1 MSYLEIEKVIGRE
14 IIDSRG
20 NPTVEAE
27 VWLADGTIGRGAAP
41 SGASTG
47 EFEALELRDGDKSR
61 FGGKGVSKAVENINT
76 TINEALVGMDAS
88 DIYAVD
94 AAMLKADGTKDKSNL
109 GANAILAVSTA
120 AARAAAI
127 SLDVPLYRFLGGV
140 SGNKLPVPMMNILNG
155 GAHAANTVDVQ
166 EFMIMP
172 AGAPSFKE
180 GLRWCTEVFHAL
192 QALLKSKGLATSVGD
207 EGGFAPDLA
216 SDEEA
221 IQYILE
227 AIEKAGYVPGKDFVL
242 AMDAAS
248 SEWKGSKK
256 GEYKLPKCGKVFTS
270 EELVEHWKQLV
281 EKYPI
286 YSIEDGLD
294 EEDWEGWQHMTK
306 ELGGKVQLVGDDLFV
321 TNTERLSK
329 GISLGCG
336 NSILIKLNQIGSV
349 SETLEAI
356 KMAHKA
362 GYTAIASHRS
372 GETEDTTIADLAV
385 ALNTCQIKTG
395 APSRSERV
403 AKYNQLLRIEEEL
416 GGAAQYPGF
425 GAFLIK
431 KYITGNNL
439 RARQKACGRG
449 GAESRPY
456 AFVEKI
462 VRFWRKKL
470 CKISVMLPR
479 QHTQTLI
486 FWYSIFAGWENPAVH
501 NLKEVHN
508 DRFQTVGRL

>member
-1 MSYLEIEKVIGRE
+1 MAYLEIEKVIGRE
-14 IIDSRG
+14 ILDSRG

-27 VWLADGTIGRGAAP
+27 VTLIDGTVSRGTAP

-61 FGGKGVSKAVENINT
+61 YLGKGVSKAVENINT
-76 TINEALVGMDAS
+76 VINDTITGMDAS

-94 AAMLKADGTKDKSNL
+94 KAMIEADGTKDKSNL
-109 GANAILAVSTA
+109 GANAILAVSIAT
-120 AARAAAI
+120 ARAAATA
-127 SLDVPLYRFLGGV
+127 LDIPLYRFLGGI
-140 SGNKLPVPMMNILNG
+140 SGNRLPVPMMNILNG
-155 GAHAANTVDVQ
+155 GTHAANTVDVQ

-172 AGAPSFKE
+172 VGAPSFKE
-180 GLRWCTEVFHAL
+180 CLRWCAEVFHAL
-192 QALLKSKGLATSVGD
+192 AALLKSKGLATSVGD

-227 AIEKAGYVPGKDFVL
+227 AVKNAGYEPGKDFMI

-256 GEYKLPKCGKVFTS
+256 GEYVLPKAGTKFTS
-270 EELVEHWKQLV
+270 AELIEHWKKLV

-286 YSIEDGLD
+286 ISIEDALD
-294 EEDWEGWQHMTK
+294 EEDWEGWQQLTK
-306 ELGGKVQLVGDDLFV
+306 ELGDKVQLVGDDLFV
-321 TNTERLSK
+321 TNTERLAK
-329 GISLGCG
+329 GIELGCG

-362 GYTAIASHRS
+362 GYTAISSHRS
-372 GETEDTTIADLAV
+372 GETADTTIADLAV

-416 GGAAQYPGF
+416 GDSAVYPQMK
-425 GAFLIK
+425 AFNVK
-431 KYITGNNL
+431 K
-439 RARQKACGRG
+439 
-449 GAESRPY
+449 
-456 AFVEKI
+456 
-462 VRFWRKKL
+462 
-470 CKISVMLPR
+470 
-479 QHTQTLI
+479 
-486 FWYSIFAGWENPAVH
+486 
-501 NLKEVHN
+501 
-508 DRFQTVGRL
+508 

>member
-1 MSYLEIEKVIGRE
+1 MNYLEIVKVIGRE
-14 IIDSRG
+14 ILDSRG

-27 VWLADGTIGRGAAP
+27 VYLADGTVGRGTAP

-47 EFEALELRDGDKSR
+47 EFEALELRDGDKGR
-61 FGGKGVSKAVENINT
+61 YGGKGVTKAVENINT
-76 TINEALVGMDAS
+76 AINDAVCGLDAS

-94 AAMLKADGTKDKSNL
+94 KAMIKADGTKDKSKL
-109 GANAILAVSTA
+109 GANAILAVSIA
-120 AARAAAI
+120 AARAASI
-127 SLDVPLYRFLGGV
+127 SLDIPLYRFLGGI
-140 SGNKLPVPMMNILNG
+140 SGNRLPVPMMNILNG
-155 GAHAANTVDVQ
+155 GAHAADTVDVQ

-172 AGAPSFKE
+172 VGAPSFKE
-180 GLRWCTEVFHAL
+180 ALRWCAEVFHAL
-192 QALLKSKGLATSVGD
+192 AALLKSKGLATSVGD

-227 AIEKAGYVPGKDFVL
+227 AVKNAGYEPGKDFMI

-256 GEYKLPKCGKVFTS
+256 GEYVLPKAGTKFTS
-270 EELVEHWKQLV
+270 SELIEHWKKLV

-286 YSIEDGLD
+286 ISIEDALD
-294 EEDWEGWQHMTK
+294 EEDWEGWQLLTK

-321 TNTERLSK
+321 TNTERLAK

-362 GYTAIASHRS
+362 GYTAISSHRS
-372 GETEDTTIADLAV
+372 GETADTTIADLAV

-416 GGAAQYPGF
+416 GESAVYPQM
-425 GAFLIK
+425 GAFNV
-431 KYITGNNL
+431 T
-439 RARQKACGRG
+439 R
-449 GAESRPY
+449 
-456 AFVEKI
+456 
-462 VRFWRKKL
+462 
-470 CKISVMLPR
+470 
-479 QHTQTLI
+479 
-486 FWYSIFAGWENPAVH
+486 
-501 NLKEVHN
+501 
-508 DRFQTVGRL
+508 

>member
-1 MSYLEIEKVIGRE
+1 MNYLEIVKVVGRE
-14 IIDSRG
+14 ILDSRG

-27 VWLADGTIGRGAAP
+27 VYLADGTVGRGTAP

-47 EFEALELRDGDKSR
+47 EFEALELRDGDKGR
-61 FGGKGVSKAVENINT
+61 YGGKGVTKAVENINT
-76 TINEALVGMDAS
+76 AINDAVCGLDAS

-94 AAMLKADGTKDKSNL
+94 KAMIKADGTKDKSNL
-109 GANAILAVSTA
+109 GANAILAVSIA
-120 AARAAAI
+120 AARAASI
-127 SLDVPLYRFLGGV
+127 SLDIPLYRFLGGI
-140 SGNKLPVPMMNILNG
+140 SGNRLPVPMMNILNG

-172 AGAPSFKE
+172 VGAPSFKE
-180 GLRWCTEVFHAL
+180 ALRWCAEVFHAL
-192 QALLKSKGLATSVGD
+192 AALLKSKGLATSVGD

-221 IQYILE
+221 IRYILE
-227 AIEKAGYVPGKDFVL
+227 AVKNAGYEPGKDFMI

-256 GEYKLPKCGKVFTS
+256 GEYVLPKAGTKFTS
-270 EELVEHWKQLV
+270 AELIEHWKKLV

-286 YSIEDGLD
+286 ISIEDALD
-294 EEDWEGWQHMTK
+294 EEDWEGWQLLTK

-321 TNTERLSK
+321 TNTERLAK

-362 GYTAIASHRS
+362 GYTAISSHRS
-372 GETEDTTIADLAV
+372 GETADTTIADLAV

-416 GGAAQYPGF
+416 GESAVYPQM
-425 GAFLIK
+425 GAFNV
-431 KYITGNNL
+431 T
-439 RARQKACGRG
+439 R
-449 GAESRPY
+449 
-456 AFVEKI
+456 
-462 VRFWRKKL
+462 
-470 CKISVMLPR
+470 
-479 QHTQTLI
+479 
-486 FWYSIFAGWENPAVH
+486 
-501 NLKEVHN
+501 
-508 DRFQTVGRL
+508 

>member
-1 MSYLEIEKVIGRE
+1 MAYWEIEKVVGRE
-14 IIDSRG
+14 ILDSRG

-27 VWLADGTIGRGAAP
+27 VTLIDGTVSRGTAP

-61 FGGKGVSKAVENINT
+61 YLGKGVSKAVENINT
-76 TINEALVGMDAS
+76 VINDTITGMDAS

-94 AAMLKADGTKDKSNL
+94 KAMIEADGTKDKSNL
-109 GANAILAVSTA
+109 GANAILAVSIAT
-120 AARAAAI
+120 ARAAATA
-127 SLDVPLYRFLGGV
+127 LDIPLYRFLGGI
-140 SGNKLPVPMMNILNG
+140 SGNRLPVPMMNILNG

-172 AGAPSFKE
+172 VGAPSFKE
-180 GLRWCTEVFHAL
+180 CLRWCAEVFHAL
-192 QALLKSKGLATSVGD
+192 AALLKSKGLATSVGD

-227 AIEKAGYVPGKDFVL
+227 AVKNAGYEPGKDFMI

-256 GEYKLPKCGKVFTS
+256 GEYVLPKAGTKFTS
-270 EELVEHWKQLV
+270 AELIEHWKKLV

-286 YSIEDGLD
+286 ISIEDALD
-294 EEDWEGWQHMTK
+294 EEDWEGWQQLTK
-306 ELGGKVQLVGDDLFV
+306 ELGDKVQLVGDDLFV
-321 TNTERLSK
+321 TNTERLAK
-329 GISLGCG
+329 GIELGCG

-362 GYTAIASHRS
+362 GYTVISSHRS
-372 GETEDTTIADLAV
+372 GETADTTIADLAV

-416 GGAAQYPGF
+416 GDSAVYPQMK
-425 GAFLIK
+425 AFNVK
-431 KYITGNNL
+431 K
-439 RARQKACGRG
+439 
-449 GAESRPY
+449 
-456 AFVEKI
+456 
-462 VRFWRKKL
+462 
-470 CKISVMLPR
+470 
-479 QHTQTLI
+479 
-486 FWYSIFAGWENPAVH
+486 
-501 NLKEVHN
+501 
-508 DRFQTVGRL
+508 